1 MHWIALTMVMGV
13 VSTGCAHT
21 QLHPRDTE
29 TYVISEEMDGTGG
42 SGGHDCDAEQI
53 ECFDRCWN
61 SPPPQTSI
69 KRGSGKHHEA
79 CSEKCLEEYMEC
91 VNEEEQW
98 EAERKKKELH
108 FLDVATALSWLRSHK
123 TEFMIGTVVV
133 AGGVSFVIATGGS
146 GALLL
151 VPLAL

>member
-1 MHWIALTMVMGV
+1 
-13 VSTGCAHT
+13 
-21 QLHPRDTE
+21 
-29 TYVISEEMDGTGG
+29 
-42 SGGHDCDAEQI
+42 
-53 ECFDRCWN
+53 
-61 SPPPQTSI
+61 
-69 KRGSGKHHEA
+69 
-79 CSEKCLEEYMEC
+79 MEC